1 MLADVFE
8 IFWNISLKILELD
21 HDCFLPAP
29 GLALQAALKKT
40 KVKLNILTDINM
52 LLMVEKSIRGRMC
65 HGIHQYA
72 KAYNKYMNDINK
84 NKELSCCKYWDVND
98 LHAWGMS
105 QSLPIYCFIWD
116 QNASQFEDF
125 IKSYNEES
133 WMREIFLQ
141 LIFNIQKIYN
151 DLHNDLHSLPERMR
165 IKKLKNFLLIYIIK

>member
-52 LLMVEKSIRGRMC
+52 LLMPEKSIRGRIC

-72 KAYNKYMNDINK
+72 KAYNKYMNDVNK

-105 QSLPIYCFIWD
+105 QSLPIYCLIWD

-133 WMREIFLQ
+133 WWERSFCSWYSIFRK
-141 LIFNIQKIYN
+141 FT
-151 DLHNDLHSLPERMR
+151 MT
-165 IKKLKNFLLIYIIK
+165 FTTIYILYLKEWE